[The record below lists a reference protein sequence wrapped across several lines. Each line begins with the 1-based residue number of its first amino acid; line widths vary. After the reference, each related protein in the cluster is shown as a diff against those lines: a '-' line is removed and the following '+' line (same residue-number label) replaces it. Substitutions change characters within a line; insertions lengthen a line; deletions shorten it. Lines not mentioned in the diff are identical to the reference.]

1 MKYSSTATTRL
12 DEFRKT
18 EKVGTLTIA
27 SAAALDTMVPTNRN
41 TCGAQVTNFD
51 IEGEKRN
58 EGARPQIPRAS
69 KHVPKF
75 CPSMRPELNEEPV
88 NAHLLTRSMPTEHTL
103 KKHADP
109 ITATLFVAA
118 AAISK
123 TVEG

>member
-1 MKYSSTATTRL
+1 M
-12 DEFRKT
+12 
-18 EKVGTLTIA
+18 TIA
-27 SAAALDTMVPTNRN
+27 SAPALDTMVPTNR
-41 TCGAQVTNFD
+41 TTTGAQVTNFD

-58 EGARPQIPRAS
+58 EGARQQMQRAS
-69 KHVPKF
+69 KHVPTF
-75 CPSMRPELNEEPV
+75 CPKMSPELNEEPV